1 MKLSIFLLLLTFVVT
16 SLYARHV
23 HQTSTNRSPNYK
35 HQNRINSTTKIN
47 ITTLVNPVGR
57 NSKPFP
63 ACNTTKT
70 CIRSNS
76 TATNGKKFHTSST
89 TQKYTGTKSNGV
101 DSITKKVVI
110 VDDHT
115 TTESDRIHS
124 RFFINPPVKIKE
136 SDCTDGLTRSVNG
149 NCVFKFSDD

>member
-1 MKLSIFLLLLTFVVT
+1 MKLSIFSLLLTFVIT

-35 HQNRINSTTKIN
+35 HQNRINGTTKIN

-57 NSKPFP
+57 NSKPLTVY
-63 ACNTTKT
+63 NTTKT

-76 TATNGKKFHTSST
+76 TATNANKFHTSST
-89 TQKYTGTKSNGV
+89 TQKYTKLKGV
-101 DSITKKVVI
+101 DTITKKSVI
-110 VDDHT
+110 VDGQT

-136 SDCTDGLTRSVNG
+136 SDCMDGLTRSANG